1 MLALG
6 LDTSEPIGGVALYD
20 GRALADERWMDEPL
34 QHAERLL
41 PMIAEL
47 LHENDAEPNDVGLV
61 CVHRGPGSF
70 TGLRIGL
77 AAAKGFCQATGAAL
91 IGVSGA
97 DAYRARIPDEKR
109 VCVIVASR
117 RDLQYV
123 QFFGGG
129 RPRAPMRLMPQR
141 ELVESLRGEE
151 RMMTLVGS
159 GAPAIADAMQGHPKL
174 RLAPA
179 GANRPSALSI
189 AKLGWSERPVDRLY
203 EVEPLY
209 IEPLLA

>member
-1 MLALG
+1 
-6 LDTSEPIGGVALYD
+6 
-20 GRALADERWMDEPL
+20 
-34 QHAERLL
+34 
-41 PMIAEL
+41 
-47 LHENDAEPNDVGLV
+47 V

-77 AAAKGFCQATGAAL
+77 AVAKGFCQATGAAL
-91 IGVSGA
+91 VGVSGA

-129 RPRAPMRLMPQR
+129 RPRAPMQLMPKR
-141 ELVESLRGEE
+141 ELIESLRGEE
-151 RMMTLVGS
+151 REVTLVGS
-159 GAPAIADAMQGHPKL
+159 GAPAIADAMHGHPKI

-179 GANRPSALSI
+179 DANRPSALSI
-189 AKLGWSERPVDRLY
+189 AKLGWSEEPVDRLY

-209 IEPLLA
+209 VEPLLA

>member
-1 MLALG
+1 MALG
-6 LDTSEPIGGVALYD
+6 VDTSEPIGGVALYD
-20 GRALADERWMDEPL
+20 GRQLADERWMGEPL

-41 PMIAEL
+41 PLVREL
-47 LHENDAEPNDVGLV
+47 LHENDTDANHVGMV

-91 IGVSGA
+91 VGVSGA

-129 RPRAPMRLMPQR
+129 RPRAPMRLTPKR
-141 ELVESLRGEE
+141 ELLEGLRGEE
-151 RMMTLVGS
+151 RAVTLVGS
-159 GAPAIADAMQGHPKL
+159 GAKAIADAMQGHPMI

-179 GANRPSALSI
+179 DANRPSALSI
-189 AKLGWSERPVDRLY
+189 AKLGWSEEPVDRLY

-209 IEPLLA
+209 VEPLLA